1 MELTKLNSGYARVV
15 LCLKIV
21 RQKLKKRIVFRIFI
35 VENQTDNDK
44 TILNKAYQ
52 QSYRKSL

>member
-21 RQKLKKRIVFRIFI
+21 RQKLKKRIVFRTFI

-44 TILNKAYQ
+44 TILYET
-52 QSYRKSL
+52 Y

>member
-15 LCLKIV
+15 FCLKIV

-44 TILNKAYQ
+44 TILYET
-52 QSYRKSL
+52 Y